1 MDSGSALNN
10 LVDKSVVHRFL
21 GGHEVVAVGIFSDYV
36 NGLAL
41 VFFARMELRVS
52 LVRRMWSAWILM
64 SVAWTLHTAER
75 LMNHNLAVRESESL
89 ALSSG

>member
-36 NGLAL
+36 NGLAG
-41 VFFARMELRVS
+41 VLREG
-52 LVRRMWSAWILM
+52 WS
-64 SVAWTLHTAER
+64 
-75 LMNHNLAVRESESL
+75 
-89 ALSSG
+89 